1 VPTIDDYYVLLGI
14 EESASLDEVRTA
26 WRHRALEYHPDR
38 AGTDATLAFQKLS
51 VAYAVLSDPEARA
64 AYDARRGKGRA
75 RPAPST
81 SQPASEPPLRRAPG
95 TLVHRLCS
103 PLNILI
109 ARGSARHVE
118 PGLIELFATAD
129 EVAEGGM
136 ISIAMSV
143 DVHGRDEL
151 FTAWLALRP
160 GSVDGTLLRPSVLLP
175 GMQPLA
181 FRLRV
186 LAAAPP

>member
-1 VPTIDDYYVLLGI
+1 VPTIDDYYALLGI

-38 AGTDATLAFQKLS
+38 AGADATFAFQKLS

-64 AYDARRGKGRA
+64 AYDARRGKR
-75 RPAPST
+75 RPAPRT
-81 SQPASEPPLRRAPG
+81 SQPASQPPLRRAPG

-118 PGLIELFATAD
+118 PGLIELVVTAD

-175 GMQPLA
+175 GMQPVA

-186 LAAAPP
+186 LDPAPP